1 MLFQRREELPKGRC
15 FVVISRER
23 ALACL
28 DEARRLNDGGWI
40 VHSLAVGTAAERIAS
55 HIDGLDAERAFVLG
69 ALHDIGRR
77 FGEMGMN
84 HVILG
89 YHFLLGEGDIE
100 AAEICLT
107 HSFPVQEIT
116 AVNGGWDLT
125 AEDYAFLD
133 SFLRER
139 TYTLYDRLIQLCD
152 AMATGDG
159 IVAIERRMMDIM
171 LRYGIDE
178 TSLPRWRQLFAM
190 KAEFEQR
197 MGCSVESVLGLC
209 TIVAV

>member
-1 MLFQRREELPKGRC
+1 MLFQRMEELPKGRC
-15 FVVISRER
+15 FVTITRAH
-23 ALACL
+23 ALAYL

-89 YHFLLGEGDIE
+89 YHFLLEEGDIE
-100 AAEICLT
+100 A
-107 HSFPVQEIT
+107 
-116 AVNGGWDLT
+116 

-133 SFLRER
+133 SFLQAR

>member
-1 MLFQRREELPKGRC
+1 MTITRAH
-15 FVVISRER
+15 
-23 ALACL
+23 ALAYL

-40 VHSLAVGTAAERIAS
+40 VHSLAVGTAAERVAALV
-55 HIDGLDAERAFVLG
+55 DGLDAERAFVLG

-89 YHFLLGEGDIE
+89 YRFLLAQGDTE

-116 AVNGGWDLT
+116 AVNGGWDLA

-133 SFLRER
+133 SFLQTR

-178 TSLPRWRQLFAM
+178 TSLPRWRTLFAM
-190 KAEFEQR
+190 KEAFERR

>member
-1 MLFQRREELPKGRC
+1 M
-15 FVVISRER
+15 
-23 ALACL
+23 AYL

-40 VHSLAVGTAAERIAS
+40 VHSLAVGTAAERIAALVE
-55 HIDGLDAERAFVLG
+55 GLDAERAFVFG
-69 ALHDIGRR
+69 VLHDIGRR

-84 HVILG
+84 HVTLG
-89 YHFLLGEGDIE
+89 YRFLLEQGDTE

-116 AVNGGWDLT
+116 AVHGGWDLT
-125 AEDYAFLD
+125 SEDYAFLD
-133 SFLRER
+133 SFLQER
-139 TYTLYDRLIQLCD
+139 TYTKYDRLIQLCD
-152 AMATGDG
+152 AMATGEG

-190 KAEFEQR
+190 KAEFEQY
-197 MGCSVESVLGLC
+197 MGCSVESALGLC
-209 TIVAV
+209 TLVAI

>member
-1 MLFQRREELPKGRC
+1 MRITRD
-15 FVVISRER
+15 R
-23 ALACL
+23 AMAYL

-40 VHSLAVGTAAERIAS
+40 VHSLAVGTAAERIAALVE
-55 HIDGLDAERAFVLG
+55 GLDAERAFVFG
-69 ALHDIGRR
+69 VLHDIGRR

-89 YHFLLGEGDIE
+89 YHFLLEQGDTE

-116 AVNGGWDLT
+116 AVHGGWDLT
-125 AEDYAFLD
+125 SEDYAFLD
-133 SFLRER
+133 SFLQER
-139 TYTLYDRLIQLCD
+139 TYTKYDRLIQLCD
-152 AMATGDG
+152 AMATGEG

-178 TSLPRWRQLFAM
+178 TSLPRWHQLFAM
-190 KAEFEQR
+190 KAEFEQY
-197 MGCSVESVLGLC
+197 MGRSVESALGLC
-209 TIVAV
+209 TLVAI

>member
-1 MLFQRREELPKGRC
+1 MTITREL
-15 FVVISRER
+15 

-40 VHSLAVGTAAERIAS
+40 VHSLAVGTAAERIAA
-55 HIDGLDAERAFVLG
+55 HIVGMDAERAFALG

-89 YHFLLGEGDIE
+89 YRFLLAQGDTE

-116 AVNGGWDLT
+116 AVNGGWDLA

-133 SFLRER
+133 SFLQTR

-178 TSLPRWRQLFAM
+178 TSLPRWRTLVAM
-190 KAEFEQR
+190 KADFER
-197 MGCSVESVLGLC
+197 RVGCSVESVLGLC

>member
-1 MLFQRREELPKGRC
+1 M
-15 FVVISRER
+15 
-23 ALACL
+23 
-28 DEARRLNDGGWI
+28 
-40 VHSLAVGTAAERIAS
+40 
-55 HIDGLDAERAFVLG
+55 LG

-89 YHFLLGEGDIE
+89 YRFLLAQGDTE

-116 AVNGGWDLT
+116 AVNGGWDLA

-133 SFLRER
+133 SFLQTR

-159 IVAIERRMMDIM
+159 IVAIERRMIDIM

-178 TSLPRWRQLFAM
+178 TSLPRWRTLFAM
-190 KAEFEQR
+190 KEDFERR

>member
-1 MLFQRREELPKGRC
+1 MTITRAH
-15 FVVISRER
+15 
-23 ALACL
+23 ALAYL

-40 VHSLAVGTAAERIAS
+40 VHSLAVGTAAERIAALV
-55 HIDGLDAERAFVLG
+55 DGLDAERAFALG

-89 YHFLLGEGDIE
+89 YRFLLAQGYTE

-116 AVNGGWDLT
+116 AVNGGWDLA

-133 SFLRER
+133 SFLQTR

-178 TSLPRWRQLFAM
+178 TSLPRWRTLFAM
-190 KAEFEQR
+190 KEDFERR

>member
-1 MLFQRREELPKGRC
+1 MTITRAH
-15 FVVISRER
+15 
-23 ALACL
+23 ALAYL

-40 VHSLAVGTAAERIAS
+40 VHSLAVGTAAERIAAR
-55 HIDGLDAERAFVLG
+55 IDGLDAERAFALG
-69 ALHDIGRR
+69 ALHDVGRR

-89 YHFLLGEGDIE
+89 YRFLLAQGYTE

-116 AVNGGWDLT
+116 AVNGGWDLA

-133 SFLRER
+133 SFLQTR

-178 TSLPRWRQLFAM
+178 TSLPRWRTLFAM
-190 KAEFEQR
+190 KEDFEGR

>member
-1 MLFQRREELPKGRC
+1 MTITRAH
-15 FVVISRER
+15 
-23 ALACL
+23 ALAYL

-40 VHSLAVGTAAERIAS
+40 VHSLAVGTAAERIAALV
-55 HIDGLDAERAFVLG
+55 DGLDAERAFVLG

-89 YHFLLGEGDIE
+89 YRFLLAQGDTE

-116 AVNGGWDLT
+116 AVNGGWDLV

-133 SFLRER
+133 SFLQTR

-178 TSLPRWRQLFAM
+178 TSLPRWRTLFAM
-190 KAEFEQR
+190 KEDFERR

>member
-1 MLFQRREELPKGRC
+1 MTITRAH
-15 FVVISRER
+15 
-23 ALACL
+23 ALAYL

-40 VHSLAVGTAAERIAS
+40 VHSLAVGTAAERIAALV
-55 HIDGLDAERAFVLG
+55 DGLDAERAFVLG

-89 YHFLLGEGDIE
+89 YRFLLAQGDTE

-116 AVNGGWDLT
+116 AVNGGWDLA

-133 SFLRER
+133 SFLQTR

-159 IVAIERRMMDIM
+159 IVAIERRMIDIM

-178 TSLPRWRQLFAM
+178 TSLPRWRTLFAM
-190 KAEFEQR
+190 KEDFERR

>member
-1 MLFQRREELPKGRC
+1 M
-15 FVVISRER
+15 
-23 ALACL
+23 AYL

-40 VHSLAVGTAAERIAS
+40 VHSLAVGTAAERIAALVE
-55 HIDGLDAERAFVLG
+55 GLDAERAFVFG
-69 ALHDIGRR
+69 VLHDIGRR

-89 YHFLLGEGDIE
+89 YRFLLEQGDTE

-116 AVNGGWDLT
+116 AVHGGWDLT
-125 AEDYAFLD
+125 SEDYAFLD
-133 SFLRER
+133 SFLQER
-139 TYTLYDRLIQLCD
+139 TYTKYDRLIQLCD
-152 AMATGDG
+152 AMATGEG

-190 KAEFEQR
+190 KSEFEQR
-197 MGCSVESVLGLC
+197 MERSVESALGLC
-209 TIVAV
+209 TLVAI

>member
-1 MLFQRREELPKGRC
+1 MTITRAH
-15 FVVISRER
+15 
-23 ALACL
+23 ALAYL

-40 VHSLAVGTAAERIAS
+40 VHSLAVGTAAERIAALV
-55 HIDGLDAERAFVLG
+55 DGLDAERAFVLG

-89 YHFLLGEGDIE
+89 YRFLLAQGDTE

-116 AVNGGWDLT
+116 AVNGGWDLAT
-125 AEDYAFLD
+125 EDYAFLD
-133 SFLRER
+133 SFLQTR

-178 TSLPRWRQLFAM
+178 TSLPRWRTLFAM
-190 KAEFEQR
+190 KEDFERR

>member
-1 MLFQRREELPKGRC
+1 MTITRAH
-15 FVVISRER
+15 
-23 ALACL
+23 ALAYL

-40 VHSLAVGTAAERIAS
+40 VHSLAVGTAAERIAALV
-55 HIDGLDAERAFVLG
+55 DGLDAERAFALG

-89 YHFLLGEGDIE
+89 YRFLLAQGDTE

-116 AVNGGWDLT
+116 AVNGGWDLA

-133 SFLRER
+133 SFLQTR

-178 TSLPRWRQLFAM
+178 TSLPRWRTLFAM
-190 KAEFEQR
+190 KEDFERR

>member
-1 MLFQRREELPKGRC
+1 MLVK
-15 FVVISRER
+15 ITR
-23 ALACL
+23 AQALRYL
-28 DEARRLNDGGWI
+28 DEARALNDGGWI
-40 VHSLAVGTAAERIAS
+40 VHSLAVGTAAERIAALVE
-55 HIDGLDAERAFVLG
+55 GLDAERAFVFG
-69 ALHDIGRR
+69 VLHDIGRR

-89 YHFLLGEGDIE
+89 YRFLLEQGDTE

-116 AVNGGWDLT
+116 AVHGGWDLT
-125 AEDYAFLD
+125 SEDYAFLD
-133 SFLRER
+133 SFLQER
-139 TYTLYDRLIQLCD
+139 TYTKYDRLIQLCD
-152 AMATGDG
+152 AMATGEG

-190 KAEFEQR
+190 KAEFEQY
-197 MGCSVESVLGLC
+197 MGRSVESALGLC
-209 TIVAV
+209 TLVAI